1 MILLHK
7 HILTVFGYH
16 PDDKNQV
23 TLLFIT
29 PTGKSQMNKPL
40 YGPDSQLEKNTS
52 FKLCLWHFSLCH
64 WECVCLELTWPN
76 WWSMEMSLKKKM
88 FLEVFQKLLRFFFFF
103 FESLKTFYLLCEIL
117 WLNIGLQFKKKR
129 DNFPSFPEL
138 GSLPDPVA
146 CCLVLSLTVCRG
158 WVFVFGQKNRNFW
171 KREITCTAWRCVAFS
186 LSRHS

>member
-88 FLEVFQKLLRFFFFF
+88 FLEIFQKLLRFFFFSF
-103 FESLKTFYLLCEIL
+103 LRVSKLFIYYARSFDWILGCNLK
-117 WLNIGLQFKKKR
+117 
-129 DNFPSFPEL
+129 
-138 GSLPDPVA
+138 
-146 CCLVLSLTVCRG
+146 
-158 WVFVFGQKNRNFW
+158 
-171 KREITCTAWRCVAFS
+171 KREIISHR
-186 LSRHS
+186 SRRWEVFQTLLPVGVG